1 MLVSKTAGL
10 IGGVAML
17 ALLSAC
23 DDKAKV
29 PTGQVVATVNG
40 EDITVHELNGEL
52 QTLQGRIPPDAPK
65 KLVEQAALQSVVE
78 RKMLAD
84 VAKKRGL
91 DKNPQFLLAE
101 RRVDEGL
108 LVQALQADIAKAVPK
123 TTREAAQKFIDE
135 NPQLFA
141 ERKIYAL
148 EQVQFLRPGNIETLP
163 LAQARTLGDVAGVL
177 AAAKVPFKRV
187 NVEYDAL
194 QVNPQ
199 LTAEIAKILAR
210 NPDEVFVFGD
220 RPQGAPAP
228 VMYANHVTGSRT
240 EPFIGEKAIVFAQQV
255 MQRTAT
261 QKALQTSLKKFTDE
275 AKPNIKYAA
284 GYSPPPPPK
293 VITPGTGPAGSVPTA
308 AKPAA
313 APAGAPPA

>member
-1 MLVSKTAGL
+1 MRNARAAGL
-10 IGGVAML
+10 IGGVA
-17 ALLSAC
+17 LLTLLGAC
-23 DDKAKV
+23 NDKAKA

-52 QTLQGRIPPDAPK
+52 QTLQGRIPADAPK

-123 TTREAAQKFIDE
+123 TTREAAQKFIEE

-141 ERKIYAL
+141 ERKIYTL
-148 EQVQFLRPGNIETLP
+148 DQIQFLRPANIASLP
-163 LAQARTLGDVAGVL
+163 LPQAKTLGDVAAVL
-177 AAAKVPFKRV
+177 SAAKVEFRRA
-187 NVEYDAL
+187 NVQYDAL

-199 LTAEIAKILAR
+199 LTAEIGKILAR

-228 VMYANHVTGSRT
+228 VMYANHVVNTRT
-240 EPFIGEKAIVFAQQV
+240 EPFIGEKAIAFAQQV
-255 MQRTAT
+255 LQRTAV
-261 QKALQTSLKKFTDE
+261 QKALQTALKKFTDE
-275 AKPNIKYAA
+275 AKPNITYAA
-284 GYSPPPPPK
+284 GYSAPKPPAAPAA
-293 VITPGTGPAGSVPTA
+293 TPA
-308 AKPAA
+308 AA
-313 APAGAPPA
+313 APAPAGPPPA